1 MQNSSQ
7 NNKRIAKNTM
17 LLYGRMFLMML
28 IGLYTSRVVLNAL
41 GVEDYGIYNV
51 VGGLVTMFSM
61 LSGSLSAAISRFI
74 TYELGKENQD
84 KLSRIFSAS
93 VTIQLL
99 LSLIIVILAELI
111 GVWFLNEKM
120 SIPSD
125 RMVAANAV
133 LQISII
139 TFVINLIS
147 VPYNAVIIA
156 HERMSAFAY
165 NQHIR
170 SYRKVGY
177 RIFNCRFPFRQTNIL
192 CHTDVCLIRLIR
204 MIYGFYCKRHFNE
217 CSYHFRWDKG
227 LLGQM
232 FKFAGW
238 NFFGAGSALLMT
250 QGVNMLMNMFSGL
263 PLMLHVALPT
273 K

>member
-1 MQNSSQ
+1 
-7 NNKRIAKNTM
+7 M

-111 GVWFLNEKM
+111 GVWFLNEKNV
-120 SIPSD
+120 D
-125 RMVAANAV
+125 TVRQNGCCQCGTANFYHNICH
-133 LQISII
+133 QPDKCPIQCCH
-139 TFVINLIS
+139 N
-147 VPYNAVIIA
+147 
-156 HERMSAFAY
+156 SA
-165 NQHIR
+165 
-170 SYRKVGY
+170 
-177 RIFNCRFPFRQTNIL
+177 
-192 CHTDVCLIRLIR
+192 
-204 MIYGFYCKRHFNE
+204 
-217 CSYHFRWDKG
+217 
-227 LLGQM
+227 
-232 FKFAGW
+232 
-238 NFFGAGSALLMT
+238 
-250 QGVNMLMNMFSGL
+250 
-263 PLMLHVALPT
+263 
-273 K
+273 